1 MTVTFK
7 VTVTSCDMKISVI
20 ICTRNRFDDF
30 TKTLLSVA
38 AQTRLPDELIVVDS
52 SDEKKIEGYLGS
64 VKLPFPICYSHTQ
77 PGLTLQRNQGI
88 RESSGNLIFFFD
100 DDVDLDKNYLAEV
113 EKVFISDIGHEIGA
127 VGGRII
133 KQIPPSARLNFEGFV
148 FGVLRFAFGVVGTH
162 NGKFY
167 PSGMPSHP
175 RKNQPSGFIECLSGC
190 GMAFRREVFEKAKFD
205 EALAHYGLM
214 EDVDISKQ
222 TLDAG
227 YKIYY
232 QTSATLVHN
241 ESPMNR
247 LKVQQW
253 AEMSVVNYD
262 YLFRK
267 SWSKD
272 SWRWLFYC
280 WALIGL
286 FVANF
291 HSLKGLKGTFAGVK
305 RIVGHAFSV
314 TSR

>member
-1 MTVTFK
+1 
-7 VTVTSCDMKISVI
+7 MKISVI

-30 TKTLLSVA
+30 IKTLPSIA

-52 SDEKKIEGYLGS
+52 SDEKRLEDYPGS
-64 VKLPFPICYSHTQ
+64 VKLPFPVRYFHTQ
-77 PGLTLQRNQGI
+77 PGLTLQRNHGI
-88 RESSGNLIFFFD
+88 RESKGDLFFFFD

-113 EKVFISDIGHEIGA
+113 EKIFSNDTKKEIGA
-127 VGGRII
+127 VGGKILDSSFR
-133 KQIPPSARLNFEGFV
+133 STRLKLEQFTFY
-148 FGVLRFAFGVVGTH
+148 VLRLIFGVVGTR

-175 RKNQPSGFIECLSGC
+175 HKDQTSGYIECLSGC
-190 GMAFRREVFEKAKFD
+190 CMAFRREVFESVKFD

-232 QTSATLVHN
+232 QTAATLIHN

-253 AEMSVVNYD
+253 AEISVVNYD

-267 SWSKD
+267 SWAHD
-272 SWRWLFYC
+272 AWRWLFYY

-286 FVANF
+286 FAANF
-291 HSLKGLKGTFAGVK
+291 HSLKGLKGTFNGVK
-305 RIVGHAFSV
+305 KIAGHA
-314 TSR
+314 

>member
-1 MTVTFK
+1 MRLKLERFTF
-7 VTVTSCDMKISVI
+7 
-20 ICTRNRFDDF
+20 
-30 TKTLLSVA
+30 
-38 AQTRLPDELIVVDS
+38 
-52 SDEKKIEGYLGS
+52 Y
-64 VKLPFPICYSHTQ
+64 
-77 PGLTLQRNQGI
+77 
-88 RESSGNLIFFFD
+88 
-100 DDVDLDKNYLAEV
+100 
-113 EKVFISDIGHEIGA
+113 
-127 VGGRII
+127 
-133 KQIPPSARLNFEGFV
+133 
-148 FGVLRFAFGVVGTH
+148 VLRRFFGVVGTR

-175 RKNQPSGFIECLSGC
+175 HPNQLSGFIECLSGC
-190 GMAFRREVFEKAKFD
+190 CMAFRREVFEKAKFD
-205 EALAHYGLM
+205 ESLAHYGLM

-232 QTSATLVHN
+232 QTSATLIHN

-267 SWSKD
+267 NWAHDK
-272 SWRWLFYC
+272 WRWLFYY

-291 HSLKGLKGTFAGVK
+291 NSLKGLTGTFNGIKKV
-305 RIVGHAFSV
+305 FSK
-314 TSR
+314 

>member
-1 MTVTFK
+1 MK
-7 VTVTSCDMKISVI
+7 VSVI

-30 TKTLLSVA
+30 MKTLPSIA
-38 AQTRLPDELIVVDS
+38 AQTRQPDELIVVDS
-52 SDEKKIEGYLGS
+52 SDEKRLEAYLTS
-64 VKLPFPICYSHTQ
+64 AKLSFPVRYFHAK
-77 PGLTLQRNQGI
+77 PGLTLQRNYGI
-88 RESSGNLIFFFD
+88 HESSSDLIFFFD

-113 EKVFISDIGHEIGA
+113 EKVFASDIDHKIGA
-127 VGGRII
+127 VGGKIANT
-133 KQIPPSARLNFEGFV
+133 PPQTLRMGFEIAFFGFIRAF
-148 FGVLRFAFGVVGTH
+148 FGIVGTR

-175 RKNQPSGFIECLSGC
+175 HINQPSGFIECLSGC
-190 GMAFRREVFEKAKFD
+190 CMVFRREVFKKAIFD

-232 QTSATLVHN
+232 QTSATLIHN

-272 SWRWLFYC
+272 SWRWLFYY

-291 HSLKGLKGTFAGVK
+291 HSLKGLTGTFNGVK
-305 RIVGHAFSV
+305 KVFSK
-314 TSR
+314 

>member
-1 MTVTFK
+1 
-7 VTVTSCDMKISVI
+7 
-20 ICTRNRFDDF
+20 
-30 TKTLLSVA
+30 
-38 AQTRLPDELIVVDS
+38 
-52 SDEKKIEGYLGS
+52 
-64 VKLPFPICYSHTQ
+64 LPFSVRYFHTQ
-77 PGLTLQRNQGI
+77 PGLTLQRNHGI
-88 RESSGNLIFFFD
+88 RECANDLLFFFD

-113 EKVFISDIGHEIGA
+113 EKVFLSDTNHEIGA
-127 VGGRII
+127 AGGKIT
-133 KQIPPSARLNFEGFV
+133 KARSETLRLKIELGV
-148 FGVLRFAFGVVGTH
+148 FGFIRSVFGVVGTH

-175 RKNQPSGFIECLSGC
+175 HKNQQSGYIECLSGC
-190 GMAFRREVFEKAKFD
+190 CMAFRREVFEKAKFD

-222 TLDAG
+222 VLDAG

-232 QTSATLVHN
+232 QTSATLIHN

-267 SWSKD
+267 NWSKD
-272 SWRWLFYC
+272 SWRWLFYY

-286 FVANF
+286 FAANF
-291 HSLKGLKGTFAGVK
+291 HSLKGLKGTFAGVRK
-305 RIVGHAFSV
+305 IFTTKETKGHKG
-314 TSR
+314 

>member
-1 MTVTFK
+1 
-7 VTVTSCDMKISVI
+7 MKLSVI
-20 ICTRNRFDDF
+20 ICTRNRLEDLR
-30 TKTLLSVA
+30 KTLPSIT
-38 AQTRLPDELIVVDS
+38 AQTRLPDELIIIDS
-52 SDEKKIEGYLGS
+52 SDEKKLESYFGS
-64 VKLPFPICYSHTQ
+64 VDLPFPIRYFHTQ
-77 PGLTLQRNQGI
+77 PGLTLQRNHGI
-88 RESSGNLIFFFD
+88 SECSNDLIFFFD
-100 DDVDLDKNYLAEV
+100 DDVDLNKNYLAEV
-113 EKVFISDIGHEIGA
+113 EKIFVSDIHCEIGA
-127 VGGRII
+127 VGGKII
-133 KQIPPSARLNFEGFV
+133 KDIPPTPRLKLEVALFGFIR
-148 FGVLRFAFGVVGTH
+148 LIFGVVGTR

-175 RKNQPSGFIECLSGC
+175 RRNQPSGYIECLSGC
-190 GMAFRREVFEKAKFD
+190 CMAFRREVFEKAKFD

-232 QTSATLVHN
+232 QTSATLIHN

-267 SWSKD
+267 SWSREK
-272 SWRWLFYC
+272 WRWLFYY

-286 FVANF
+286 FAVNF
-291 HSLKGLKGTFAGVK
+291 HSLKGLKGTFNGVK
-305 RIVGHAFSV
+305 KVFSK
-314 TSR
+314 

>member
-1 MTVTFK
+1 
-7 VTVTSCDMKISVI
+7 MKISII

-30 TKTLLSVA
+30 TKTIPSIA

-52 SDEKKIEGYLGS
+52 SDEQKLEDYLNS
-64 VKLPFPICYSHTQ
+64 VQLPFPVRYFHTQ
-77 PGLTLQRNQGI
+77 PGLTLQRNRGI
-88 RESSGNLIFFFD
+88 RECSSDLIFFFD
-100 DDVDLDKNYLAEV
+100 DDVDLDVNYLAEV
-113 EKVFISDIGHEIGA
+113 EQVFASDTDHKIGA
-127 VGGRII
+127 VGGKII
-133 KQIPPSARLNFEGFV
+133 EKSHLPVRLKLEQFTFY
-148 FGVLRFAFGVVGTH
+148 VLRLIFGVVGAR

-175 RKNQPSGFIECLSGC
+175 RRNQPSGYIECLSGC
-190 GMAFRREVFEKAKFD
+190 CMAFRREVFEKAKFD

-272 SWRWLFYC
+272 PWRWFFYY

-291 HSLKGLKGTFAGVK
+291 HSLKGLTGTFNGVK
-305 RIVGHAFSV
+305 KVLSK
-314 TSR
+314 

>member
-1 MTVTFK
+1 
-7 VTVTSCDMKISVI
+7 MKISVI

-30 TKTLLSVA
+30 KKTLPSIA
-38 AQTRLPDELIVVDS
+38 AQTRLPDELVVVDS
-52 SDEKKIEGYLGS
+52 SDEKKLEAYLQGTHT
-64 VKLPFPICYSHTQ
+64 PFPVRYFHTA
-77 PGLTLQRNQGI
+77 PGLTLQRNHGI
-88 RESSGNLIFFFD
+88 RESAGDLLFFFD
-100 DDVDLDKNYLAEV
+100 DDVDLDANYLAEV
-113 EKVFISDIGHEIGA
+113 EKIFADDTKKIIGA
-127 VGGRII
+127 IGGKIVE
-133 KQIPPSARLNFEGFV
+133 QASPSPRLKFERFA
-148 FGVLRFAFGVVGTH
+148 FRVLRFVFGVVGTH
-162 NGKFY
+162 NGKFH

-175 RKNQPSGFIECLSGC
+175 NTNQPSGFIECLSGC
-190 GMAFRREVFEKAKFD
+190 CMAFRREVFEKIKFD
-205 EALAHYGLM
+205 EVLSHYGLM

-232 QTSATLVHN
+232 QTSAILAHN

-267 SWSKD
+267 SWARDK
-272 SWRWLFYC
+272 WRWLFYY

-286 FVANF
+286 FAANF
-291 HSLKGLKGTFAGVK
+291 HSLKGLKGTLAGVK

>member
-1 MTVTFK
+1 
-7 VTVTSCDMKISVI
+7 MKISVI

-30 TKTLLSVA
+30 TKTLPSIA

-52 SDEKKIEGYLGS
+52 SDEKKLETHLVL
-64 VKLPFPICYSHTQ
+64 VKLPFPVRYFHTQ
-77 PGLTLQRNQGI
+77 PGLTLQRNRGI
-88 RESSGNLIFFFD
+88 RECSSDLIFFFD
-100 DDVDLDKNYLAEV
+100 DDVDLDRNYLAEV
-113 EKVFISDIGHEIGA
+113 EKVFANDTDHKIGA
-127 VGGRII
+127 VGGKII
-133 KQIPPSARLNFEGFV
+133 KTSSLSARQKLEQFTFY
-148 FGVLRFAFGVVGTH
+148 VLRLIFGVVGTH

-175 RKNQPSGFIECLSGC
+175 YTNQPSGFIECLSGC
-190 GMAFRREVFEKAKFD
+190 CMAFRREVFEKAKFD

-272 SWRWLFYC
+272 SWRWFFYY

-286 FVANF
+286 FAANF

-305 RIVGHAFSV
+305 KVFSK
-314 TSR
+314 

>member
-1 MTVTFK
+1 
-7 VTVTSCDMKISVI
+7 MKISVI

-30 TKTLLSVA
+30 TKTLPSIA
-38 AQTRLPDELIVVDS
+38 AQTRLPDELVVVDS
-52 SDEKKIEGYLGS
+52 SDEKKLEEYLGS
-64 VKLPFPICYSHTQ
+64 INMPFSVRYFHTQ
-77 PGLTLQRNQGI
+77 PGLTLQRNHGI
-88 RESSGNLIFFFD
+88 RECTNDLLFFFD

-113 EKVFISDIGHEIGA
+113 EKVFVSDTNHKIGA
-127 VGGRII
+127 VGGKIVENEL
-133 KQIPPSARLNFEGFV
+133 STLRLKLEQFTFY
-148 FGVLRFAFGVVGTH
+148 VLRLIFGVVGTR

-175 RKNQPSGFIECLSGC
+175 NANQPNGFIECLSGC
-190 GMAFRREVFEKAKFD
+190 CMAFRREVFEKAKFD
-205 EALAHYGLM
+205 ETLARYGLM

-222 TLDAG
+222 TLNAG

-232 QTSATLVHN
+232 QPLATLIHN

-267 SWSKD
+267 SWAHEK
-272 SWRWLFYC
+272 WRWLFYY

-286 FVANF
+286 FAANF
-291 HSLKGLKGTFAGVK
+291 HSLKGLTGTFNGVK
-305 RIVGHAFSV
+305 KVFSK
-314 TSR
+314 

>member
-1 MTVTFK
+1 
-7 VTVTSCDMKISVI
+7 MKISVI

-30 TKTLLSVA
+30 TKTLSSIA
-38 AQTRLPDELIVVDS
+38 AQSRLPEELIVVDS
-52 SDEKKIEGYLGS
+52 SDEKKLEAYLVS
-64 VKLPFPICYSHTQ
+64 VKLPFPVRYFHTQ
-77 PGLTLQRNQGI
+77 PGLTLQRNNGI
-88 RESSGNLIFFFD
+88 RECASDLIFFFD
-100 DDVDLDKNYLAEV
+100 DDVDLDASYLAEV
-113 EKVFISDIGHEIGA
+113 EKIFAGDPKHEIGA
-127 VGGRII
+127 VGGKII
-133 KQIPPSARLNFEGFV
+133 ENSSLSVRLKLEQLTFY
-148 FGVLRFAFGVVGTH
+148 VLRLIFGVVGTR

-167 PSGMPSHP
+167 PSGMPSYP
-175 RKNQPSGFIECLSGC
+175 RRNQPSGYIECLSGC
-190 GMAFRREVFEKAKFD
+190 CMAFRREVFEKAKFD

-222 TLDAG
+222 TLDAD

-272 SWRWLFYC
+272 SWRWFFYY

-286 FVANF
+286 FAANF

-305 RIVGHAFSV
+305 KVFSK
-314 TSR
+314 

>member
-1 MTVTFK
+1 MK
-7 VTVTSCDMKISVI
+7 VSVI
-20 ICTRNRFDDF
+20 ICTRNRLDDF
-30 TKTLLSVA
+30 MKTLPSVA

-52 SDEKKIEGYLGS
+52 SDENKLGAYLTS
-64 VKLPFPICYSHTQ
+64 AKLPFPVRYFHTQ
-77 PGLTLQRNQGI
+77 PGLTLQRNYGI
-88 RESSGNLIFFFD
+88 HESSSELIFFFD
-100 DDVDLDKNYLAEV
+100 DDVNLDKNYLAEI
-113 EKVFISDIGHEIGA
+113 EKVFASDVDHKIGA
-127 VGGRII
+127 VGGTIAN
-133 KQIPPSARLNFEGFV
+133 IPTQTLRMRFETALFGFIRAF
-148 FGVLRFAFGVVGTH
+148 FGIVGTR

-190 GMAFRREVFEKAKFD
+190 CMAFRRDVFEKVKFD
-205 EALAHYGLM
+205 EALVHYGLM

-222 TLDAG
+222 TLDSG
-227 YKIYY
+227 CKIYY
-232 QTSATLVHN
+232 QTSATLIHN

-267 SWSKD
+267 SWARDK
-272 SWRWLFYC
+272 WRWLFYY

>member
-1 MTVTFK
+1 
-7 VTVTSCDMKISVI
+7 MKISVI

-30 TKTLLSVA
+30 IRTLPSIAEQIL
-38 AQTRLPDELIVVDS
+38 TPDELIVVDS
-52 SDEKKIEGYLGS
+52 SEETKLDGYLNS
-64 VKLPFPICYSHTQ
+64 VKLPFPVRYFHSP
-77 PGLTLQRNQGI
+77 PGLTLQRNHGI
-88 RESSGNLIFFFD
+88 RESKGDLIFFFD

-113 EKVFISDIGHEIGA
+113 EKVFASDIKQEIGA
-127 VGGRII
+127 VGGMIVEHSS
-133 KQIPPSARLNFEGFV
+133 PTARLRLEQFTFY
-148 FGVLRFAFGVVGTH
+148 VLRLIFGVVGTR

-175 RKNQPSGFIECLSGC
+175 HKNQPSGFIECLSGC
-190 GMAFRREVFEKAKFD
+190 CMAFRREVFEKVKFD

-232 QTSATLVHN
+232 QTSATLFHN

-267 SWSKD
+267 SWGKD
-272 SWRWLFYC
+272 TWRWIFYY
-280 WALIGL
+280 WTLLGL
-286 FVANF
+286 FAANF
-291 HSLKGLKGTFAGVK
+291 HSLKALKGVFKGIKEVFC
-305 RIVGHAFSV
+305 R
-314 TSR
+314 

>member
-1 MTVTFK
+1 
-7 VTVTSCDMKISVI
+7 MKITI
-20 ICTRNRFDDF
+20 ILCTRNRFDDF
-30 TKTLLSVA
+30 TKTLPSIA
-38 AQTRLPDELIVVDS
+38 AQTRPPDELIVVDS
-52 SDEKKIEGYLGS
+52 SDEKELEAYLTS
-64 VKLPFPICYSHTQ
+64 AKLPFPVRYFHTQ
-77 PGLTLQRNQGI
+77 SGLTLQRNHGI
-88 RESSGNLIFFFD
+88 RECAGDLIFFFD
-100 DDVDLDKNYLAEV
+100 DDVDLNENYLAEV
-113 EKVFISDIGHEIGA
+113 EKVFANDKKKEIGA
-127 VGGRII
+127 VGGKIVENSS
-133 KQIPPSARLNFEGFV
+133 PSMRLNLERFTFY
-148 FGVLRFAFGVVGTH
+148 VLRLIFGVVGTR

-190 GMAFRREVFEKAKFD
+190 CMAFRREVFEKTKFD

-232 QTSATLVHN
+232 QTLATLIHN

-267 SWSKD
+267 NWARDK
-272 SWRWLFYC
+272 WRWLFYY

-291 HSLKGLKGTFAGVK
+291 HSLKGLKGTFVGIK
-305 RIVGHAFSV
+305 RIVLRSLI
-314 TSR
+314 

>member
-1 MTVTFK
+1 
-7 VTVTSCDMKISVI
+7 MKLSVI

-30 TKTLLSVA
+30 TRTLPSIAV
-38 AQTRLPDELIVVDS
+38 QTRLPDELIVIDS
-52 SDEKKIEGYLGS
+52 SDDNKLEAYLGS
-64 VKLPFPICYSHTQ
+64 LTLPFPVRYFRSQ
-77 PGLTLQRNQGI
+77 PGLTLQRNHGI
-88 RESSGNLIFFFD
+88 RESAGDLIFFFD
-100 DDVDLDKNYLAEV
+100 DDVTLDKNYLAEM
-113 EKVFISDIGHEIGA
+113 ERIFTRDTHHDIGA
-127 VGGRII
+127 VGGKIV
-133 KQIPPSARLNFEGFV
+133 KAPPQTLRLKFEIAV
-148 FGVLRFAFGVVGTH
+148 FGFIRTFFGVVGTR
-162 NGKFY
+162 NGMFY

-175 RKNQPSGFIECLSGC
+175 HKNQASGFIECLSGC
-190 GMAFRREVFEKAKFD
+190 CMAFRREVFEKAKFD

-227 YKIYY
+227 YKSYY
-232 QTSATLVHN
+232 QTSATLIHN

-253 AEMSVVNYD
+253 AETSVINYD

-272 SWRWLFYC
+272 SWRWLFYY

-291 HSLKGLKGTFAGVK
+291 HSLKGLTGTFNGVK
-305 RIVGHAFSV
+305 KVFSK
-314 TSR
+314 